1 MTDNTFQRYLTAK
14 RTVDDRALNGHVRRT
29 LLAALPPGPRDILEV
44 GAGTGT
50 MIDRLGNWPGVL
62 DGGRYTAVD
71 ALAENI
77 MVAQARL
84 SGAGLPV
91 ALELEAIDLFDFMAR
106 EQGDRQWDLLIAHAF
121 LDLVD
126 APATLPRLFDLLRPG
141 GLFYFTIN
149 FDGHTILEPVI
160 DPILDTRILALY
172 HQTMDERLIDGRP
185 SGDSR
190 SGRRL
195 LRQIP
200 EAGGRILA
208 AGSSDWVVVPLDGGY
223 VADEAFFLHF
233 IIDTIEG
240 ALAGKAELDGE
251 AFARWIRA
259 RHAQIDAGELIYIAH
274 QLDVVGLLPA
284 QVVFG
289 S

>member
-1 MTDNTFQRYLTAK
+1 MTDNTFQRYLAAK
-14 RTVDDRALNGHVRRT
+14 QTVDDRALNGHVRRT

-50 MIDRLGNWPGVL
+50 MIDRLTGWPGVL
-62 DGGRYTAVD
+62 EGGRYTAVD
-71 ALAENI
+71 AIAENV
-77 MVAQARL
+77 MAAQTRL
-84 SGAGLPV
+84 STRALPV
-91 ALELEAIDLFDFMAR
+91 TLELEAVDLFDFMAR
-106 EQGDRQWDLLIAHAF
+106 EQGRRQWDLLIAHAF

-126 APATLPRLFDLLRPG
+126 APAALPRLFGLLRPG

-160 DPILDTRILALY
+160 DPALDTRIMALY
-172 HQTMDERLIDGRP
+172 HRTMDERLIDGSP

-190 SGRRL
+190 SGRHL

-208 AGSSDWVVVPLDGGY
+208 AGSSDWVVAPLDGGY

-233 IIDTIEG
+233 IISTMEG
-240 ALAGKAELDGE
+240 ALAGHAELDSE
-251 AFARWIRA
+251 TFARWIRS

-274 QLDVVGLLPA
+274 QLDMVGA
-284 QVVFG
+284 FFA
-289 S
+289 